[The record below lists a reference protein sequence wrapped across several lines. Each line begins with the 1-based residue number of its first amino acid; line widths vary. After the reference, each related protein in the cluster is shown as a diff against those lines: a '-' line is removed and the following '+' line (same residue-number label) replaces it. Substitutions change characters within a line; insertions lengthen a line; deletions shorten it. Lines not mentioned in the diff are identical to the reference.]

1 LVALESA
8 TQPAT
13 RVGGAGAV
21 ELKQLVR
28 DCGSHSSNHGV
39 EGDDYCGG
47 GRGIRGGVKKG
58 PTCCTG
64 KSYWGAMECG
74 ADQYGVPPMYG
85 LRKDDQYGAPP
96 MDGLRK
102 ASTVGGWRCAMML
115 VAVLAGALATSANRG
130 GLTKGSI
137 VPDANDT
144 YGGKGAGG
152 ACRGANDAC
161 GGKGASGPCGTL
173 TGGSGG
179 LDGGDGCD

>member
-13 RVGGAGAV
+13 RVGGVGAV

-47 GRGIRGGVKKG
+47 GRGVRGGVKKG

-64 KSYWGAMECG
+64 KSYWGAMKECG
-74 ADQYGVPPMYG
+74 ADQYGAPPMYG
-85 LRKDDQYGAPP
+85 LKKDDQYGAPP

-102 ASTVGGWRCAMML
+102 ASMVGGWRCAMML

-137 VPDANDT
+137 VPARAPT
-144 YGGKGAGG
+144 TPTEAKGPAVPEAVHAG
-152 ACRGANDAC
+152 APMTPAAA
-161 GGKGASGPCGTL
+161 KGLAAPVARSREEVAA
-173 TGGSGG
+173 
-179 LDGGDGCD
+179 